1 MKAQAISPHVQNFC
15 TALDSKLKVKLDDLL
30 TYLPSDDSALPK
42 DTAPMLQAK
51 NSAFDRYA
59 DAETVQAML
68 RTHSMECVKYIM
80 GCIQAELQS
89 IEVVVQAQE
98 DVLHSTKLHGP
109 RHGRLCQSL
118 GELCPHL
125 KLCIVGRSR
134 SAEKPERETRA
145 PKKQAK
151 GKAQDLTPG
160 QAQWQEVKELLL
172 QHSVTGHQVWS
183 SAVVTVMRGDS

>member
-1 MKAQAISPHVQNFC
+1 MTRPCPRI
-15 TALDSKLKVKLDDLL
+15 
-30 TYLPSDDSALPK
+30 LP
-42 DTAPMLQAK
+42 PMLQAK

-59 DAETVQAML
+59 DAGTVQAML
-68 RTHSMECVKYIM
+68 RTHSVGCVKYIL

-98 DVLHSTKLHGP
+98 DVLHSTKLHTVLFMA
-109 RHGRLCQSL
+109 RLCQSL